1 MVIQLE
7 HVLNRKWECQVDFT
21 RDETQEAI
29 AQVARGLLDRDLE
42 GDALWRAFAEADL
55 LTLALPE
62 RLGGEG
68 LSVTDVGALLTEVGR
83 RAAVVPALATL
94 GFGVLPLVA
103 LGDDRQQDELLS
115 GLADG
120 RTFTAALAEPGR
132 PFPAPPSVTAVAEGN
147 DYLVTGR
154 VVAVPYA
161 DGAHRI
167 LVPTDAGVVLVQ
179 PGSDGVSLTATPSS
193 SGSPE
198 FAVTFDGARGELLAG
213 GPEAVQQL
221 YRIALASIGAVADGL
236 LSGATLLAG
245 EHLAT
250 RHQFGK
256 PLATFQAVAQQIAD
270 VYVTSRTLHVSALS
284 ASWRVSQGLDAQDDL
299 DVMAYWIAAEVP
311 AAMQV
316 LHHLHGGIG
325 VDVTYPLHRYYSTAK
340 DLARL
345 VGGASYRLDLVGA
358 RCSSI

>member
-1 MVIQLE
+1 M
-7 HVLNRKWECQVDFT
+7 DFT
-21 RDETQEAI
+21 RDETQEAV
-29 AQVARGLLDRDLE
+29 AQVAAGLLARDLD
-42 GDALWRAFAEADL
+42 GDALWAAFADADL

-83 RAAVVPALATL
+83 KAAQVPALATL
-94 GFGVLPLVA
+94 GFGVLPIVA
-103 LGDDRQQDELLS
+103 LGDDAQQDALLT
-115 GLADG
+115 GLVDG
-120 RTFTAALAEPGR
+120 RTFTAALAEPGAQ
-132 PFPAPPSVTAVAEGN
+132 FPARPSVTAVADG
-147 DYLVTGR
+147 DGYSVTGH
-154 VVAVPYA
+154 VLAVPFA
-161 DGAHRI
+161 ERAHRI
-167 LVPTDAGVVLVQ
+167 LVPTDTGVVLVD
-179 PGSDGVSLTATPSS
+179 PGAAGVTLTPTPSA

-198 FAVTFDGARGELLAG
+198 FAIAFDVARGELLAAG
-213 GPEAVQQL
+213 DDGVQTL

-236 LSGATLLAG
+236 LSGATVLAG

-256 PLATFQAVAQQIAD
+256 PLATFQAVSQQIAD
-270 VYVTSRTLHVSALS
+270 VYVTSRTLHVSALA
-284 ASWRVSQGLDAQDDL
+284 ASWRVSEGLDAQDDL

>member
-1 MVIQLE
+1 M
-7 HVLNRKWECQVDFT
+7 DFT
-21 RDETQEAI
+21 RDETQEAV
-29 AQVARGLLDRDLE
+29 AQVAAGLLARDLD
-42 GDALWRAFAEADL
+42 GDALWAAFADADL

-83 RAAVVPALATL
+83 KAAQVPALATL
-94 GFGVLPLVA
+94 GFGVLPIVA
-103 LGDDRQQDELLS
+103 LGDDAQQDALLT
-115 GLADG
+115 GLVDG
-120 RTFTAALAEPGR
+120 RTFTAALAEPGAQ
-132 PFPAPPSVTAVAEGN
+132 FPARPSVTAVADG
-147 DYLVTGR
+147 DGYSVTGH
-154 VVAVPYA
+154 VLAVPFA
-161 DGAHRI
+161 ERAHRI
-167 LVPTDAGVVLVQ
+167 LVPTDTGVVLVD
-179 PGSDGVSLTATPSS
+179 PGAAGVTLTPTPSA

-198 FAVTFDGARGELLAG
+198 FAIAFDGARGELLAAG
-213 GPEAVQQL
+213 DDGVQTL

-236 LSGATLLAG
+236 LSGATVLAG

-256 PLATFQAVAQQIAD
+256 PLATFQAVSQQIAD
-270 VYVTSRTLHVSALS
+270 VYVTSRTLHVSALA
-284 ASWRVSQGLDAQDDL
+284 ASWRVSEGLDAQDDL

-316 LHHLHGGIG
+316 LHHLHGGVG

>member
-1 MVIQLE
+1 MA
-7 HVLNRKWECQVDFT
+7 RDVD
-21 RDETQEAI
+21 
-29 AQVARGLLDRDLE
+29 
-42 GDALWRAFAEADL
+42 GDALWAAFAEADL

-68 LSVTDVGALLTEVGR
+68 LSVSDVGALLTEVGKK
-83 RAAVVPALATL
+83 AAQIPALATL
-94 GFGVLPLVA
+94 GFGVLPIVA
-103 LGDDRQQDELLS
+103 LGDDAQQDALLA

-120 RTFTAALAEPGR
+120 RTFTAALAEPGAQ
-132 PFPAPPSVTAVAEGN
+132 FAASPSVTAVPDEDG
-147 DYLVTGR
+147 YRVTGR
-154 VVAVPYA
+154 VLAVPFAEEAY
-161 DGAHRI
+161 RI
-167 LVPTDAGVVLVQ
+167 LVPSTAGVVLVE
-179 PGSDGVSLTATPSS
+179 PGAEGVTLTPTPSA

-198 FAVTFDGARGELLAG
+198 FAIGFDAARAELLAPG
-213 GPEAVQQL
+213 EDAVQTL

-236 LSGATLLAG
+236 LSGATALTG
-245 EHLAT
+245 EHLAS
-250 RHQFGK
+250 RHQFGR
-256 PLATFQAVAQQIAD
+256 PLATFQAVSQQIAD
-270 VYVTSRTLHVSALS
+270 VYVTARTLHVSAL
-284 ASWRVSQGLDAQDDL
+284 AALWRVSEGLDAQDDL

>member
-1 MVIQLE
+1 M
-7 HVLNRKWECQVDFT
+7 DFT
-21 RDETQEAI
+21 RDETQEAV
-29 AQVARGLLDRDLE
+29 AQVAAGLLARDLD
-42 GDALWRAFAEADL
+42 GDALWAAFADADL

-83 RAAVVPALATL
+83 KAAQVPALATL
-94 GFGVLPLVA
+94 GFGVLPIVA
-103 LGDDRQQDELLS
+103 LGDDAQQDALLT

-120 RTFTAALAEPGR
+120 RTFTAALAEPGAQ
-132 PFPAPPSVTAVAEGN
+132 FPARPSVTAVADG
-147 DYLVTGR
+147 DGHSVTGR
-154 VVAVPYA
+154 VLAVPYA
-161 DGAHRI
+161 EQAHRI
-167 LVPTDAGVVLVQ
+167 LVPTDAGVVLVD
-179 PGSDGVSLTATPSS
+179 PAADGVTLTPTPTA

-198 FAVTFDGARGELLAG
+198 FAVTFDRARGELLAAG
-213 GPEAVQQL
+213 DDAVQTL

-236 LSGATLLAG
+236 LSGATVLAG

-256 PLATFQAVAQQIAD
+256 PLATFQAVSQQIAD
-270 VYVTSRTLHVSALS
+270 VYVTSRTLHVSALA
-284 ASWRVSQGLDAQDDL
+284 ASWRVSEGLDAQDDL

>member
-1 MVIQLE
+1 M
-7 HVLNRKWECQVDFT
+7 DFT
-21 RDETQEAI
+21 RDETQEAV
-29 AQVARGLLDRDLE
+29 AQVAAGLLARDLD
-42 GDALWRAFAEADL
+42 GDALWAAFADADL

-83 RAAVVPALATL
+83 KAARVPALATL
-94 GFGVLPLVA
+94 GFGVLPIVA
-103 LGDDRQQDELLS
+103 LGDDAQQDALLT

-120 RTFTAALAEPGR
+120 RTFTAALAEPGAQ
-132 PFPAPPSVTAVAEGN
+132 FPARPSVTAVADG
-147 DYLVTGR
+147 DGYSVTGR
-154 VVAVPYA
+154 GLAVPVA
-161 DGAHRI
+161 ERAHRI
-167 LVPTDAGVVLVQ
+167 LVPTDTGVGVVD
-179 PGSDGVSLTATPSS
+179 PGADGVTLTPTPSA

-198 FAVTFDGARGELLAG
+198 FAITFDGARGELLAAG
-213 GPEAVQQL
+213 DDAVQTL

-236 LSGATLLAG
+236 LSGATVLAG

-256 PLATFQAVAQQIAD
+256 PLATFQAVSQQIAD
-270 VYVTSRTLHVSALS
+270 VYVTSRTLHVSALA
-284 ASWRVSQGLDAQDDL
+284 ASWRVSEGLDAQDDL

>member
-1 MVIQLE
+1 M
-7 HVLNRKWECQVDFT
+7 DFT
-21 RDETQEAI
+21 RDETQEAV
-29 AQVARGLLDRDLE
+29 AQVAAGLLARDLD
-42 GDALWRAFAEADL
+42 GDALWAAFADADL

-83 RAAVVPALATL
+83 KAAQVPALATL
-94 GFGVLPLVA
+94 GFGVLPIVA
-103 LGDDRQQDELLS
+103 LGDDAQQDSLLT

-120 RTFTAALAEPGR
+120 RTFTAALAEPGAQ
-132 PFPAPPSVTAVAEGN
+132 FPARPSVTAVADG
-147 DYLVTGR
+147 DGYAVTGR
-154 VVAVPYA
+154 VLAVPFA
-161 DGAHRI
+161 ERAHRI
-167 LVPTDAGVVLVQ
+167 LVPTDTGVVLVG
-179 PGSDGVSLTATPSS
+179 PGADGVTLTPTPSA

-198 FAVTFDGARGELLAG
+198 FAIAFDGARGELLAAG
-213 GPEAVQQL
+213 DDAVQTL

-236 LSGATLLAG
+236 LSGATVLAG

-256 PLATFQAVAQQIAD
+256 PLATFQAVSQQIAD
-270 VYVTSRTLHVSALS
+270 VYVTSRTLHVSALA
-284 ASWRVSQGLDAQDDL
+284 ASWRVSEGLDAQDDL